1 MKESVRNFIEI
12 MILIV
17 IGGTWG
23 FFCSKIFPNTT
34 VSMIAAIFGGF
45 AIGYILAHVFIRIRN
60 GEKITY
66 YRNNDKRRYH

>member
-23 FFCSKIFPNTT
+23 FLCPRIFSNIAVAMIFT
-34 VSMIAAIFGGF
+34 VLGGF
-45 AIGYILAHVFIRIRN
+45 AIGYVLSKVFIRIRTR
-60 GEKITY
+60 K
-66 YRNNDKRRYH
+66 K